1 MRQGVCLS
9 GRCPVP
15 LCSGAEQKGYT
26 RVETRKAHLGAKST
40 GVVARTAR
48 LEPSRKLHRRC
59 TKFNSC
65 STLGSP
71 MDLCQEWNDGYSNE
85 LTNMELESWT

>member
-48 LEPSRKLHRRC
+48 LEPSRTRHHPHISALVCER
-59 TKFNSC
+59 
-65 STLGSP
+65 LV
-71 MDLCQEWNDGYSNE
+71 E
-85 LTNMELESWT
+85 